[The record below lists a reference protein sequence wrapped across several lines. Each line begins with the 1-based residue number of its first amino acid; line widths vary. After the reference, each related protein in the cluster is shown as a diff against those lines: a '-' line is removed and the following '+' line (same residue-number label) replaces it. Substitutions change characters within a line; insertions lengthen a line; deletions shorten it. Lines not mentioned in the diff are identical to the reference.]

1 MRGPAAMVARRGL
14 GAIRR
19 ARGVTLVIAMLIL
32 VVIGLVSVAIM
43 RSALGSDQ
51 AASGVRAQVQ
61 ALQYAQAALRW
72 CERRAVQDAG
82 AADSIVLPPATPPRW
97 TAWATWQGPDAVA
110 RTLSRSELAGDGPS
124 AAFPAHAPQCLVER
138 QDAPGGGWL
147 VVTARGASLD
157 EADDAAGRPAA
168 GARVW
173 VQSFLAPSGRRLAWR
188 QLVTPP
194 TP

>member
-1 MRGPAAMVARRGL
+1 MRGRAVLAARRGL
-14 GAIRR
+14 RRR
-19 ARGVTLVIAMLIL
+19 ARGVTLLIAMLML

-51 AASGVRAQVQ
+51 AAAGVRAQVQ

-72 CERRAVQDAG
+72 CERQAVQDAG
-82 AADSIVLPPATPPRW
+82 GADSIVLPPATPPRW
-97 TAWATWQGPDAVA
+97 TVWADWQGPGAAA
-110 RTLSRSELAGDGPS
+110 RTLTRSELAGDGPS
-124 AAFPAHAPQCLVER
+124 VSFPAHAPQCMAER

-147 VVTARGASLD
+147 VITARGASLD
-157 EADDAAGRPAA
+157 EADDAGGRPAA

-173 VQSFLAPSGRRLAWR
+173 VQSFLTPSGRRLGWR

-194 TP
+194 AP